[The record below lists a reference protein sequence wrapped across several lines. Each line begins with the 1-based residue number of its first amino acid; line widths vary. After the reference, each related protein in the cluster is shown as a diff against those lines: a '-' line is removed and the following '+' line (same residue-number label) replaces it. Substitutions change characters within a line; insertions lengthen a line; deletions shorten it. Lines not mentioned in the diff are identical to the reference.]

1 MGLKSL
7 LKKLKKSNYFI
18 EWSKSNPDNFFSYA
32 FKTIENDKESPWQ
45 FGFYHK
51 STDKMTTFILENN
64 SVEIQEEE
72 EIFKKPD
79 MKVMPIDIKK
89 IKMPFEKILKKAEEL
104 QKNEY
109 PKELISKTIAILQN
123 LEEYATIWNITY
135 VTQSFK
141 TLNIKVNPE
150 NGKIISHDLE
160 SLMSLIKK

>member
-160 SLMSLIKK
+160 SLM